1 MQSTFSKREGE
12 AVDEN
17 HLHKEKNSLE
27 KKKYTFILVE

>member
-1 MQSTFSKREGE
+1 MKSTFSKREVE

-27 KKKYTFILVE
+27 KKKHTFILVQ